1 MLHAKLRV
9 RELHEAQHS
18 IQDTFGH
25 HQARSLLLALKLDGF
40 CAHRT
45 VSQSELSEM
54 LRGYLPEKECAVL
67 IQFVLSS
74 APPPT
79 AHTAHSSPRERD
91 AKGSGA
97 VASSTR
103 IGPRMPEEAG
113 ALPDAAGYPSLVVDA
128 SDVEGGQ
135 RQPINGVHIA
145 VGVAVLCDGPIDERM
160 RLCFEA
166 FDEGAKGALEPAEL
180 NAMLLAIYR
189 TYYRAPPSTEEVAA
203 FAEVV
208 FVLNTPLSKLPS
220 KTELLRYYEQMREQP
235 ATLQV
240 GPTPTPTPTPS
251 PTPTPTPN
259 ANPNQVRPGRRLG
272 LRAFVPER

>member
-1 MLHAKLRV
+1 M
-9 RELHEAQHS
+9 
-18 IQDTFGH
+18 
-25 HQARSLLLALKLDGF
+25 LALKLDGY

-79 AHTAHSSPRERD
+79 ARSARSARSSAASAQEHN
-91 AKGSGA
+91 AKGAVAPGA

-128 SDVEGGQ
+128 SDVEDGQRGQ

-180 NAMLLAIYR
+180 NAMLLAIYH

-208 FVLNTPLSKLPS
+208 FVHNTPVSTLPS
-220 KTELLRYYEQMREQP
+220 KTS
-235 ATLQV
+235 
-240 GPTPTPTPTPS
+240 TPTLASNPD
-251 PTPTPTPN
+251 PN
-259 ANPNQVRPGRRLG
+259 L
-272 LRAFVPER
+272 